1 MTPRPTARDRPPAG
15 AVARRAA
22 QRGFTLIELIVVLV
36 IAGLLMAAVPAL
48 FSAAFP
54 GVELKS
60 AARRTAATMRL
71 ARESAIRRGSESM
84 LLVDLDQHRLELSGY
99 RPLTLPDGVAVRLET
114 ASRDL
119 IDERRGLIRFYPDG
133 SSSGGRIILSRGHQG
148 YQIGVTWLTGRI
160 ELATWEGV

>member
-1 MTPRPTARDRPPAG
+1 MGPRPPVPDRSPAG
-15 AVARRAA
+15 AVVGRVR

-36 IAGLLMAAVPAL
+36 VAALLMAAVPGL

-60 AARRTAATMRL
+60 AARRTAATLRL
-71 ARESAIRRGSESM
+71 ARESAIRSGRESV
-84 LLVDLDQHRLELSGY
+84 LLVDLAAHRLELAGY
-99 RPLTLPDGVAVRLET
+99 RALTLPDGITLTLET

-119 IDERRGLIRFYPDG
+119 TDAQQGRIRFYPDG
-133 SSSGGRIILSRGHQG
+133 SSTGGRIILSRGKQG

-160 ELATWEGV
+160 ALATWEGV